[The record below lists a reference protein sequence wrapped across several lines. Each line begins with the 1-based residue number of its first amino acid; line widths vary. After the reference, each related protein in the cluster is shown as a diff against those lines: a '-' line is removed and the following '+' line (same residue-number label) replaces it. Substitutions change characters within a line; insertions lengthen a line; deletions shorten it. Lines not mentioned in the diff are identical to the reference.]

1 MKVKVSELQ
10 NGIMGI
16 YKINY
21 PNGKIYIGLSND
33 IKRRMMEH
41 NSPHNGII
49 KKLQPCDLAIKQYGR
64 IEEIEILQIVQDINI
79 LSEREEYW
87 IKYYNSNNIEIGYNM
102 TAGGENVAGENNP
115 RAVFSNKDILD
126 IRKRRFQG
134 ERKRDVYQE
143 YRDRSFGTFE
153 NIWLG
158 RTAPHIGKQFIIP
171 KNEISREQYSSIA
184 NRGQNNNKAKLTEKD
199 VLSIRERYDAGESIN
214 DIYKDYQFV
223 NKVTIKRV
231 CKRETWTHLN

>member
-1 MKVKVSELQ
+1 MKVKVSDLQ
-10 NGIMGI
+10 NGVMGI

-21 PNGKIYIGLSND
+21 PNGKIYIGLSID
-33 IKRRMMEH
+33 IKRRMVQH

-49 KKLQPCDLAIKQYGR
+49 KKPQPCDLAIKKYGR
-64 IEEIEILQIVQDINI
+64 IEEIEILEFVQDANI
-79 LSEREEYW
+79 LAERQKYW
-87 IKYYNSNNIEIGYNM
+87 IKYFNSNNREIGYNI
-102 TAGGENVAGENNP
+102 TAGGEDMAGENNP

-158 RTAPHIGKQFIIP
+158 RTVPHIGKQFIIP
-171 KNEISREQYSSIA
+171 AHQISKQEYSSIA
-184 NRGQNNNKAKLTEKD
+184 NRGQNNNKAKLTEND
-199 VLSIRERYDAGESIN
+199 VLSIRKRYDSGESIN